1 MPYSSLFANLLRS
14 LVTIWALVG
23 GLFLLLIVFLN
34 VFSIIGSIFLKPL
47 AGDFELTKIGVAV
60 AIFCFLPYCQLQR
73 QNVTAEIFTS
83 WVNEKT
89 RLLLNLIASILA
101 FLFSILLVWRMFEG
115 MLDQKAY
122 NYTTTILQFPIWV
135 AYIPA
140 LFSLF
145 LLAGASLITLKQD
158 CKSGVFF
165 NNRDDAEG
173 QP

>member
-1 MPYSSLFANLLRS
+1 MPNSSLFTNLLRS

-23 GLFLLLIVFLN
+23 GLILLLIVFLN
-34 VFSIIGSIFLKPL
+34 VFSIIGNIFLKPL

-60 AIFCFLPYCQLQR
+60 AIFCFLPYCQLYR

-135 AYIPA
+135 TYIPV

-158 CKSGVFF
+158 CKSGLFF
-165 NNRDDAEG
+165 NKRDDAEG

>member
-1 MPYSSLFANLLRS
+1 MPNSSLFTNLLRS

-23 GLFLLLIVFLN
+23 GLILLLIVFLN
-34 VFSIIGSIFLKPL
+34 VFSIIGNIFLKPL

-60 AIFCFLPYCQLQR
+60 AIFCFLPYCQLYR

-135 AYIPA
+135 AYIPV

-158 CKSGVFF
+158 CKSGLFF

>member
-1 MPYSSLFANLLRS
+1 MPYSSFFANLLRS

-23 GLFLLLIVFLN
+23 GLILLLIAFLN
-34 VFSIIGSIFLKPL
+34 VFSIIGNIFLKPVP
-47 AGDFELTKIGVAV
+47 GDFELTKIGVAV
-60 AIFCFLPYCQLQR
+60 AIFCFLPYCQLHR
-73 QNVTAEIFTS
+73 QNVTAEIFTL
-83 WVNEKT
+83 WVNVKT
-89 RLLLNLIASILA
+89 RLLLNLIASVLA

-135 AYIPA
+135 AYIPV

-158 CKSGVFF
+158 CKSGLFF

>member
-1 MPYSSLFANLLRS
+1 
-14 LVTIWALVG
+14 
-23 GLFLLLIVFLN
+23 
-34 VFSIIGSIFLKPL
+34 
-47 AGDFELTKIGVAV
+47 
-60 AIFCFLPYCQLQR
+60 
-73 QNVTAEIFTS
+73 
-83 WVNEKT
+83 
-89 RLLLNLIASILA
+89 
-101 FLFSILLVWRMFEG
+101 MFEG

-135 AYIPA
+135 VYIPA

>member
-23 GLFLLLIVFLN
+23 GTILLLIVFLN
-34 VFSIIGSIFLKPL
+34 VFSIIGNIFLKPL

-60 AIFCFLPYCQLQR
+60 AIFCFLPYCQLYR

-89 RLLLNLIASILA
+89 RMLLNLTASILA

-135 AYIPA
+135 AYIPV

-145 LLAGASLITLKQD
+145 LLAGASLITLEQD
-158 CKSGVFF
+158 CKSGLFF

>member
-1 MPYSSLFANLLRS
+1 MPNSSLFTNLLRS

-23 GLFLLLIVFLN
+23 GLILLLIVFLN
-34 VFSIIGSIFLKPL
+34 VFSIIGNIFLKPL

-60 AIFCFLPYCQLQR
+60 AIFCFLPYCQLYR

-122 NYTTTILQFPIWV
+122 NYTTTILQFPIWIT
-135 AYIPA
+135 YIPV
-140 LFSLF
+140 LLSLF
-145 LLAGASLITLKQD
+145 LLVGASLMTLKQD
-158 CKSGVFF
+158 WKSGLFF
-165 NNRDDAEG
+165 NNRDDVEDR
-173 QP
+173 P